1 MTSSTPKVAAAA
13 FRSQHGLGTAPVR
26 DLRGIVEDFP
36 GVDLAV
42 LKMPSWIDGMT
53 VKDPDT
59 GVALLAVSTSDVP
72 ERQRFTIAHELGHLV
87 LEELSQGVPDH
98 TRSPMEMRMDGFARH
113 FLIPEEG
120 LVQAL
125 RSRGRTRLRLE
136 VEDLSEVVREFGV
149 SPMTACIQLLSIR
162 WITSETKNA
171 WASWTAPRL
180 ATRFG
185 WANEREADVLAA
197 RTEQPFRRI
206 VANATEAYLSGRLPL
221 AAVARARGT
230 DDIDGLER
238 EFQEAGL
245 YPVPDEQAGTGF
257 ADIDALLGDG
267 A

>member
-1 MTSSTPKVAAAA
+1 MTSSAPRAAAAA
-13 FRSQHGLGTAPVR
+13 FRSKHGLGTAPVR
-26 DLRGIVEDFP
+26 DLRGIVEDFH

-42 LKMPSWIDGMT
+42 LEMPSWIQGMT

-59 GVALLAVSTSDVP
+59 GVALVAVATSDVP

-87 LEELSQGVPDH
+87 LEELSHGIPDH
-98 TRSPMEMRMDGFARH
+98 TRSPMETRMDKFAQH

-120 LVQAL
+120 LSQSL
-125 RSRGRTRLRLE
+125 RDRGRTRLRLE

-149 SPMTACIQLLSIR
+149 SPMAALIQLYSTR

-185 WANEREADVLAA
+185 WANERAVEVQAA

-206 VANATEAYLSGRLPL
+206 AANATEAYLSGRLPL
-221 AAVARARGT
+221 AAVARARGI
-230 DDIDGLER
+230 DDMGRLEA
-238 EFQEAGL
+238 EFREAGL
-245 YPVPDEQAGTGF
+245 YPAQDEPVGTGF
-257 ADIDALLGDG
+257 ADIDAILGDG
-267 A
+267 S